1 MMEPDQ
7 ALNRVSLVVHSLRY
21 LSTQLEGAPFASLLR
36 LLADDLDACLEALDS
51 NKNN

>member
-21 LSTQLEGAPFASLLR
+21 LSNQLERVGLAALLN
-36 LLADDLDACLEALDS
+36 LLANDLDACLEALDS
-51 NKNN
+51 ARNN